1 MWAMF
6 QNLNHEVPKYRDQIV
21 QDLWFFQ
28 NSYKGYIEDLKPY
41 DLEEQKNLTV
51 CPDEVPFE
59 QRSPIYVACQ
69 FFTVLLQA
77 CGGVDD
83 PEFGYTRGKPCIH
96 DESTATLSTYP
107 PNGIIGI
114 KYFPYYE
121 KKLHVDGLPNRKH
134 QDVLDKFLGRVV
146 FKI

>member
-1 MWAMF
+1 MVFPKSVTAVEYSF
-6 QNLNHEVPKYRDQIV
+6 NLSDPD
-21 QDLWFFQ
+21 
-28 NSYKGYIEDLKPY
+28 SYKGYIEDLKPY

-59 QRSPIYVACQ
+59 QRSPIYVECQ

-96 DESTATLSTYP
+96 VKT
-107 PNGIIGI
+107 
-114 KYFPYYE
+114 
-121 KKLHVDGLPNRKH
+121 NRVIELKP
-134 QDVLDKFLGRVV
+134 
-146 FKI
+146 